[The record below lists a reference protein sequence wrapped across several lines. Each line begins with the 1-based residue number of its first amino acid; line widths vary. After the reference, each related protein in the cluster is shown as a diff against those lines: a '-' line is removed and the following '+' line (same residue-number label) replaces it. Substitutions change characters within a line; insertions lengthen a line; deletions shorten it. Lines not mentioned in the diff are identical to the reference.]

1 MFRKLVTQALQEKNL
16 TVAQLADRVG
26 VSQSAVYAWLA
37 EKTDSN
43 NKNCYKPK
51 ADKLLAISK
60 ELDIPLEKLIVQEE
74 KL

>member
-16 TVAQLADRVG
+16 TVAQLADKVG

-43 NKNCYKPK
+43 SKNCYKPK

-60 ELDIPLEKLIVQEE
+60 ELDIPLEKLI
-74 KL
+74 L